1 MCLLVLAWRAHPRYR
16 LVVAANRDEYHG
28 RPAAAMGPWNDL
40 PILAGRDLEAGGTW
54 LGVDRARRFGVVT
67 NFREM
72 VRRPAGAPSRG
83 GLVPAW
89 LKDTRSLADHAASLH
104 ATAADYAGFNLLF
117 ADRDSLYYLSNRLE
131 SFSRPLASGVHGL
144 ANHYLD
150 TPWPKLLRVRHG
162 LERWLGERNA
172 DPRSLFALLADRA
185 PASDGDLPDTG
196 LSPEWERAL
205 SAPFVVH
212 GEYGT
217 RCSTVLALGHD
228 DSLQIE
234 ERSWDATGRLTD
246 VASYRLGPE
255 DWPAG
260 NPPAPAQL

>member
-1 MCLLVLAWRAHPRYR
+1 MCLLVLAWHAHPRYR

-28 RPAAAMGPWNDL
+28 RPAAALAPWNEA

-54 LGVDRARRFGVVT
+54 LGVDRARRFGIVT

-72 VRRPAGAPSRG
+72 LRRPQGAPSRG
-83 GLVPAW
+83 GLIPAW
-89 LKDTRSLADHAASLH
+89 LTDSRSVAEHAAGLQG
-104 ATAADYAGFNLLF
+104 AAADYAGFNLLY
-117 ADRDSLYYLSNRLE
+117 ADRDSLHYLSNRLE
-131 SFSRPLASGVHGL
+131 SFSRPLTSGVYGL

-150 TPWPKLLRVRHG
+150 TPWPKVLRVRQG
-162 LERWLGERNA
+162 VERWLAGGEA
-172 DPRSLFALLADRA
+172 DPGSLFALLADRA

-196 LSPEWERAL
+196 LSPAWERAL
-205 SAPFVVH
+205 SAPFVAH

-228 DSLQIE
+228 DSLWIE
-234 ERSWDATGRLTD
+234 EHSWDADGHRAD
-246 VASYRLGPE
+246 VASFRLGPGE
-255 DWPAG
+255 WPAG